1 VKPQTSVPLSSIALV
16 VGAAACFSTLD
27 AIIKSLAASYPIAL
41 LVFARWAVQ
50 TLALVA
56 WLGPQ
61 MRGKLF
67 ATRHLRVQLVR
78 GVALIGS
85 SILFMTALK
94 YLPLAEATAL
104 NYSTPV
110 MVTILAAMFLQEKL
124 TRASLTFVAAGVVGV
139 LMIVRPGTSVF
150 QAAALLAIGSAVCYS
165 VYQVLTRTVARDDPR
180 VSLFYPALVGTLIAS
195 LALPL
200 IAMPHDVAW
209 TDMARLVAGALVGTC
224 GHFMF
229 VLAFR
234 RGVVS
239 ALTPFTYFQIVFA
252 TLIGWL
258 AFGSFPD
265 AFALSGMAVI
275 ALSGLFITLRRQ
287 QRRARVAPT
296 EPAPPE
302 PTAVE

>member
-1 VKPQTSVPLSSIALV
+1 VKSHQHVPLASIALV
-16 VGAAACFSTLD
+16 IGAAACFSTLD
-27 AIIKSLAASYPIAL
+27 SIIKSLASSYPIAL

-50 TLALVA
+50 TLALVL

-61 MRGKLF
+61 MRGRLF
-67 ATRHLRVQLVR
+67 ATQRLSVQLVR

-110 MVTILAAMFLQEKL
+110 MVTILAALFLEEQL
-124 TRASLTFVAAGVVGV
+124 TRASLAFVAAGIVGM

-150 QAAALLAIGSAVCYS
+150 QGAALFAIASAVCYS
-165 VYQVLTRTVARDDPR
+165 VFQVLTRTVARDDPR

-195 LALPL
+195 LALPFV
-200 IAMPHDVAW
+200 AMPREVAW

-252 TLIGWL
+252 TLIGWI
-258 AFGSFPD
+258 AFGTFPD
-265 AFALSGMAVI
+265 AFALTGMAVI
-275 ALSGLFITLRRQ
+275 ALSGLLITLRQQ
-287 QRRARVAPT
+287 QRRPREAPVDT
-296 EPAPPE
+296 VSPE
-302 PTAVE
+302 PTAVD